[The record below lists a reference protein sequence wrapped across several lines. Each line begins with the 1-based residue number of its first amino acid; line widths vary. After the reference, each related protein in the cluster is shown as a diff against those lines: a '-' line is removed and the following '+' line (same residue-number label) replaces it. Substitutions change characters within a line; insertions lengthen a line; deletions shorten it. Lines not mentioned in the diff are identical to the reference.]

1 MFNITKIHL
10 PALQAFFTITVLI
23 STRKLT
29 FIKVKK
35 HGSVIKVNTFGVSGF
50 AQLLLFAFF
59 QRKKSKAKIR
69 SEETITDSDKAITLI
84 QYCIFARK

>member
-1 MFNITKIHL
+1 M
-10 PALQAFFTITVLI
+10 
-23 STRKLT
+23 
-29 FIKVKK
+29 
-35 HGSVIKVNTFGVSGF
+35 IKVNKFGVSGF

-84 QYCIFARK
+84 QYCIFAKK